1 MKKLLTI
8 TLFLLMLSSTG
19 LAQDKNFGAGII
31 FGNPT
36 GLSIKN
42 WMGKTTALQGALAWN
57 FEGKG
62 NLSLTGDYLWHN
74 YSLITVSKGRLPV
87 YYGVGG
93 DAVFSNDFVFGVRG
107 VVGLDYMISGAPV
120 DIFAEIVPTFYLI
133 PSTSFKFHF
142 GLGVRYFF

>member
-1 MKKLLTI
+1 MKKLLTV

-19 LAQDKNFGAGII
+19 FAQDKNLGVGII

-74 YSLITVSKGRLPV
+74 YSLISVSKGRLPV
-87 YYGVGG
+87 YYGIGA
-93 DAVFSNDFVFGVRG
+93 DAVFSDDFVLGVRG
-107 VVGLDYMISGAPV
+107 VVGLDYMFSGTPI
-120 DIFAEIVPTFYLI
+120 DIFAEVVPTFYLI
-133 PSTSFKFHF
+133 PGTAFKFHF
-142 GLGVRYFF
+142 GIGVRYFF